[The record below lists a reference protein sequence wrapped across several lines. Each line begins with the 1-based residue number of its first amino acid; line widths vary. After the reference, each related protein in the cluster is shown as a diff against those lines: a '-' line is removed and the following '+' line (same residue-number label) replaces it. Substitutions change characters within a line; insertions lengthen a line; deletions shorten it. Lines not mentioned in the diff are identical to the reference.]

1 MMKKITALLASFV
14 LLPSVMGCQ
23 KESVS
28 AGASSPTE
36 SAASST
42 GAEPLEPAP
51 TGTTETFTYDQLVL
65 EVSNVCEI
73 RTDTGIYD
81 NGDPYE
87 YPVYVCYPGAMLTI
101 VNAGMS
107 DPAYAEDHLAHPE
120 WGLYDFVLSK
130 IAQLDTL
137 KLFVLTPFTDVI
149 EVVAIA
155 YAITGFLVG
164 VFGSLLSIRKF
175 LKV

>member
-14 LLPSVMGCQ
+14 LLLSVMGCQ

-65 EVSNVCEI
+65 EISNVCEI

-120 WGLYDFVLSK
+120 WGLYDFETDTRIELTDDMEPVALDETTDIVYSLESSTGVL
-130 IAQLDTL
+130 AFE
-137 KLFVLTPFTDVI
+137 FV
-149 EVVAIA
+149 
-155 YAITGFLVG
+155 
-164 VFGSLLSIRKF
+164 K
-175 LKV
+175 

>member
-14 LLPSVMGCQ
+14 LLLSVMGCQ
-23 KESVS
+23 RESVS
-28 AGASSPTE
+28 AGASSPAE

-51 TGTTETFTYDQLVL
+51 AGTTETFTYDQLVL

-120 WGLYDFVLSK
+120 WGLYDFETDTRIELTDDMEPVALDETTDIVYSLESSTGVL
-130 IAQLDTL
+130 AFE
-137 KLFVLTPFTDVI
+137 FV
-149 EVVAIA
+149 
-155 YAITGFLVG
+155 
-164 VFGSLLSIRKF
+164 K
-175 LKV
+175 

>member
-120 WGLYDFVLSK
+120 WGLYDFETDTRIELTDDMEPVALDETTDIVYSLESSTGVL
-130 IAQLDTL
+130 AFE
-137 KLFVLTPFTDVI
+137 FV
-149 EVVAIA
+149 
-155 YAITGFLVG
+155 
-164 VFGSLLSIRKF
+164 K
-175 LKV
+175 

>member
-14 LLPSVMGCQ
+14 LLLSVMGCQ
-23 KESVS
+23 REGVS
-28 AGASSPTE
+28 AGASSPAE

-42 GAEPLEPAP
+42 GPEPLEPAP
-51 TGTTETFTYDQLVL
+51 AGTTETFTYDQLVL

-120 WGLYDFVLSK
+120 WGLYDFETDTRIELTDDMEPVALDETTDIVYSLESSTGVL
-130 IAQLDTL
+130 AFE
-137 KLFVLTPFTDVI
+137 FV
-149 EVVAIA
+149 
-155 YAITGFLVG
+155 
-164 VFGSLLSIRKF
+164 K
-175 LKV
+175 

>member
-1 MMKKITALLASFV
+1 MMKKIAALLTSFI
-14 LLPSVMGCQ
+14 LLLSVMGCQ
-23 KESVS
+23 REGVS
-28 AGASSPTE
+28 AGARSPTE

-120 WGLYDFVLSK
+120 WGLYDFETDTRIELTDDMEPVALDETTDIVYSLESSTGVL
-130 IAQLDTL
+130 AFE
-137 KLFVLTPFTDVI
+137 FV
-149 EVVAIA
+149 
-155 YAITGFLVG
+155 
-164 VFGSLLSIRKF
+164 K
-175 LKV
+175 